1 MSNLQKYTN
10 LHLAVQSLND
20 DISEENL
27 NDNTKVVLVGA
38 AGAMGLGIAL
48 MSAVEDGLTPV
59 QEAAAL
65 DAMAGLA
72 APLKSAID
80 SMASYGISF
89 DETAS
94 KVEMATFANAI
105 GEIPAYATDVA
116 VATAVGSI
124 ELVTEEPAKEG

>member
-1 MSNLQKYTN
+1 MSNIEKYTN

-20 DISEENL
+20 DIGEENL

-80 SMASYGISF
+80 SMANHGISF

-94 KVEMATFANAI
+94 KMEMVTFANAI
-105 GEIPAYATDVA
+105 GEIPDYATDVA
-116 VATAVGSI
+116 VSTAVGSI